1 MKYEEWSS
9 DRIFHLSACLRNI
22 KRIDSKGELIKIIKE
37 TDLAVAK
44 YTRKDPMECNNPG
57 TGSTRY
63 QNRLNTKNPLIHLT
77 NLPTI
82 SIILDKYRNL
92 V

>member
-22 KRIDSKGELIKIIKE
+22 KRIDSKGELIKIIRE

-44 YTRKDPMECNNPG
+44 YTRKDLMERNNPG

-63 QNRLNTKNPLIHLT
+63 QN
-77 NLPTI
+77 
-82 SIILDKYRNL
+82 
-92 V
+92 